1 MGESIVVT
9 SGKGGVG
16 KSTTSVNIGTA
27 LALTGKKVCLVD
39 TDIGL
44 RNLDVLMG
52 LENRIIYDLVDV
64 IEKTCRI
71 EQALIKDKR
80 CEELYLLP
88 AAQTKDKTAVTSNQL
103 RWLVAELKEQFDYVI
118 IDCPAGIEN
127 GFKNAVCG
135 ADQAIVVT
143 TPENAAIRD
152 ADRVIGLLEKEEI
165 APPKLII
172 NRMRKQMVR
181 DGGMMD
187 VDEVVAVLAIDLLG
201 VVPDDEQ
208 VIRSGN
214 LGEPITFENKNL
226 AAKAYRNIARRI
238 QGEMVPLLSL
248 DKEQS
253 VVMRMKR
260 WLGFA

>member
-1 MGESIVVT
+1 MGESIVIT

-16 KSTTSVNIGTA
+16 KSTTSTNIGTA
-27 LALTGKKVCLVD
+27 LALSGKKVCLVD

-64 IEKTCRI
+64 VERHCRI
-71 EQALIKDKR
+71 QQGLIRDKR
-80 CEELYLLP
+80 CDTLYLLP
-88 AAQTKDKTAVTSNQL
+88 AAQTKDKTAVSSNQL
-103 RWLVAELKEQFDYVI
+103 RWLMAELKEQFDYVL
-118 IDCPAGIEN
+118 IDCPAGIEV
-127 GFKNAVCG
+127 GFQNAIAG

-143 TPENAAIRD
+143 TPESTAIRD
-152 ADRVIGLLEKEEI
+152 ADRVIGILEKEQM

-187 VDEVVAVLAIDLLG
+187 VHEVVSVLAIDLLG

-208 VIRSGN
+208 VIRAGN
-214 LGEPITFENKNL
+214 SGEPIALGNENL

-238 QGEMVPLLSL
+238 QGEMVPLLAL
-248 DKEQS
+248 EKEYN
-253 VVMRMKR
+253 VVNKMKR

>member
-1 MGESIVVT
+1 
-9 SGKGGVG
+9 
-16 KSTTSVNIGTA
+16 
-27 LALTGKKVCLVD
+27 
-39 TDIGL
+39 
-44 RNLDVLMG
+44 

-71 EQALIKDKR
+71 EQALIRDKR

-88 AAQTKDKTAVTSNQL
+88 AAQTKDKTAVSSNQL

-127 GFKNAVCG
+127 GFKNAVAG

-143 TPENAAIRD
+143 IPENAAIRD

-165 APPKLII
+165 APPKLVI

-214 LGEPITFENKNL
+214 LGEPISFDNKNL

-238 QGEMVPLLSL
+238 QGEMVPLMAL

>member
-1 MGESIVVT
+1 
-9 SGKGGVG
+9 
-16 KSTTSVNIGTA
+16 
-27 LALTGKKVCLVD
+27 
-39 TDIGL
+39 
-44 RNLDVLMG
+44 
-52 LENRIIYDLVDV
+52 
-64 IEKTCRI
+64 
-71 EQALIKDKR
+71 
-80 CEELYLLP
+80 
-88 AAQTKDKTAVTSNQL
+88 
-103 RWLVAELKEQFDYVI
+103 
-118 IDCPAGIEN
+118 
-127 GFKNAVCG
+127 
-135 ADQAIVVT
+135 
-143 TPENAAIRD
+143 
-152 ADRVIGLLEKEEI
+152 LLEKEEI
-165 APPKLII
+165 APPKLVI

-214 LGEPITFENKNL
+214 LGEPISFDNKNL

-238 QGEMVPLLSL
+238 QGEMVPLMAL

>member
-71 EQALIKDKR
+71 EQALIRDKR

-88 AAQTKDKTAVTSNQL
+88 AAQTKDKTAVSSNQL

-127 GFKNAVCG
+127 GFKNAVAG

-143 TPENAAIRD
+143 IPENAAIRD

-165 APPKLII
+165 APPKLVI

-214 LGEPITFENKNL
+214 LGEPISFDNKNL

-238 QGEMVPLLSL
+238 QGEMVPLMVL